1 MKYLT
6 ISLLVSFMTLSGQFR
21 NTEYSDPRT
30 RLLTPSS
37 SGSIFNMSDISV
49 SHTFS
54 MNYVN
59 SGTGSFM
66 QNEYVAGINYR
77 ISNPLT
83 LHLNMGMSYTP
94 YTSFNISEED
104 RTDIYLK
111 SATLDYKPND
121 KFRMI
126 IDFRNFRPGDMYYN
140 DPFSPYNVLKGDE

>member
-6 ISLLVSFMTLSGQFR
+6 LLTIIAAVTLYGQFR
-21 NTEYSDPRT
+21 NDDYPDPRIK
-30 RLLTPSS
+30 LMAPSS
-37 SGSIFNMSDISV
+37 SGSIFNISDISV

-54 MNYVN
+54 MYYVS
-59 SGTGSFM
+59 SGSNSFM
-66 QNEYVAGINYR
+66 QNEYIAGIKYR
-77 ISNPLT
+77 ISDPLT
-83 LHLNMGMSYTP
+83 LKLNMGMSYTP
-94 YTSFNISEED
+94 YTSFDISEEE